1 MAAAVRAMRRAIS
14 PRLAIRRVLMGLTV
28 VVVVVVVVLEV
39 AGWVVVIGR
48 RAPPPLR
55 WRRGEVVGV
64 ARGARRRRE
73 VRLRER
79 IVGGF
84 GGFGYSEL
92 VQWLVREV

>member
-28 VVVVVVVVLEV
+28 VVVLEV
-39 AGWVVVIGR
+39 VGWVVIGR
-48 RAPPPLR
+48 RAPLVR
-55 WRRGEVVGV
+55 WRRRGEAVVVGV

-79 IVGGF
+79 IVCGF
-84 GGFGYSEL
+84 GGVGYS
-92 VQWLVREV
+92 